1 MDEIKDQDGCIRQDG
16 SERDRQGEA
25 FAALRMIENDQ
36 VDDAVSGGVQI
47 RSQES
52 GGGFL
57 RAFQHPVVIGTKI
70 GACSFVVNIINYNFI
85 SLIPNIYSNN
95 SRRF

>member
-47 RSQES
+47 RSQE
-52 GGGFL
+52 
-57 RAFQHPVVIGTKI
+57 VV
-70 GACSFVVNIINYNFI
+70 F
-85 SLIPNIYSNN
+85 
-95 SRRF
+95 